1 MAVLERQAQVLD
13 AVRRVVAPL
22 VRLLV
27 SEGVGYQNLV
37 AQLKPVFL
45 EQALAQILAHGE
57 KDTDSA
63 LSLRSGIHRKDI
75 AAWRQNPEPSRK
87 AVKRSVP
94 AEVFSRWVNDPA
106 YLDGDRP
113 RPLPRSGPAPSFE
126 TLARQVN
133 QDVHPLSVLN
143 ELLRLGLVELTLDAQ
158 GADQVLL
165 RADSY
170 VPQQNWDETLELF
183 VENLRAHLATAT
195 QNLRAEH
202 PLQLE
207 QAAYAGGLTP
217 ESAQA
222 LAALSRQ
229 LWKRMLQEFLAEA
242 RRLHA
247 QDGGQGSQLVRLGV
261 YFHDERLPLEPPETD
276 ASGTSTP
283 PTKDAHS

>member
-1 MAVLERQAQVLD
+1 MR
-13 AVRRVVAPL
+13 
-22 VRLLV
+22 
-27 SEGVGYQNLV
+27 
-37 AQLKPVFL
+37 
-45 EQALAQILAHGE
+45 
-57 KDTDSA
+57 
-63 LSLRSGIHRKDI
+63 HR
-75 AAWRQNPEPSRK
+75 
-87 AVKRSVP
+87 
-94 AEVFSRWVNDPA
+94 NDPA

-261 YFHDERLPLEPPETD
+261 YFHDERLPPEPPETD

>member
-27 SEGVGYQNLV
+27 SEGVGYQNLI

-106 YLDGDRP
+106 YLEAGQP

-126 TLARQVN
+126 ALARQVN

-158 GADQVLL
+158 GADQVAL

-170 VPQQNWDETLELF
+170 VPQHNWDETLELF

-195 QNLRAEH
+195 QNLRAEQA
-202 PLQLE
+202 LQLE

-229 LWKRMLQEFLAEA
+229 LWKRMLQDFLAEA

-261 YFHDERLPLEPPETD
+261 YFHDERLPPEPAD
-276 ASGTSTP
+276 AAQSDTP
-283 PTKDAHS
+283 VPSPHP